1 MQTTKHIPV
10 MLEQS
15 INGMNIQKK
24 GIYID
29 ATYGFGGHSNKILSL
44 LDDEGR
50 LFAVDKDINSIKVAE
65 KALSGDKRFSPKHG
79 CFSSLGDYSKGW
91 GIYGAVNGILF
102 DLGVSSEHLDNPER
116 GFSFRQNG
124 PIDMRFDQ
132 SCGLSACE
140 WIDSV
145 DEQTLY
151 KVIKRYGE
159 ERYSKRIAREIIFHR
174 EKDKI
179 NNTHDLVKVIDRA
192 IPKNEKN
199 KHNATRT
206 FQAIRIFINNELEL
220 LKEALHNSYNILAPK
235 GRLVLITYHSLEDR
249 VIKDFLTYTDKSLSA
264 PRDLPLKNEF
274 LTKMY
279 NLVVK
284 SMKPLD
290 AEISS
295 NPRSRSAK
303 LNILEKANEDY
314 V

>member
-1 MQTTKHIPV
+1 MQTTKHTPV

-151 KVIKRYGE
+151 KIIKRYGE
-159 ERYSKRIAREIIFHR
+159 ERYSKRIAREIIYHR
-174 EKDKI
+174 EKEKI

>member
-1 MQTTKHIPV
+1 MQTIKHIPV

-15 INGMNIQKK
+15 INGMNIQKE

-65 KALSGDKRFSPKHG
+65 KASLDDKRFSLKHG
-79 CFSSLGDYSKGW
+79 CFSSLSDYSKEW

-159 ERYSKRIAREIIFHR
+159 ERYSKRIAREIIYHR
-174 EKDKI
+174 EKEKI

-206 FQAIRIFINNELEL
+206 FQAIRIFINNELEI
-220 LKEALHNSYNILAPK
+220 LKEALQNSYNILAPK

-279 NLVVK
+279 NLVIK

-290 AEISS
+290 TEISS

>member
-44 LDDEGR
+44 LDDESR

-65 KALSGDKRFSPKHG
+65 KALLDDKRFSLKHG
-79 CFSSLGDYSKGW
+79 CFSSLGDYSKKW

-145 DEQTLY
+145 DEQTLC
-151 KVIKRYGE
+151 KIIKRYGE
-159 ERYSKRIAREIIFHR
+159 ERYSKRIAREIIYHR
-174 EKDKI
+174 EKEKI

-206 FQAIRIFINNELEL
+206 FQAIRIFINNELEKYL
-220 LKEALHNSYNILAPK
+220 TRFFSKFNFSKYDIKNIIRDTEKFLEILSNEQSSRQYNEMLAYLSSIL
-235 GRLVLITYHSLEDR
+235 VSIESHCIYS
-249 VIKDFLTYTDKSLSA
+249 
-264 PRDLPLKNEF
+264 
-274 LTKMY
+274 
-279 NLVVK
+279 
-284 SMKPLD
+284 
-290 AEISS
+290 
-295 NPRSRSAK
+295 
-303 LNILEKANEDY
+303 
-314 V
+314 

>member
-1 MQTTKHIPV
+1 
-10 MLEQS
+10 
-15 INGMNIQKK
+15 
-24 GIYID
+24 
-29 ATYGFGGHSNKILSL
+29 
-44 LDDEGR
+44 
-50 LFAVDKDINSIKVAE
+50 
-65 KALSGDKRFSPKHG
+65 
-79 CFSSLGDYSKGW
+79 
-91 GIYGAVNGILF
+91 
-102 DLGVSSEHLDNPER
+102 
-116 GFSFRQNG
+116 
-124 PIDMRFDQ
+124 MRFDQ

-151 KVIKRYGE
+151 KVIKKYGE
-159 ERYSKRIAREIIFHR
+159 ERYSKRIAREIIYHR

-179 NNTHDLVKVIDRA
+179 NNTYDLVKIIDRA

>member
-65 KALSGDKRFSPKHG
+65 KALPDDKRFSLKHG
-79 CFSSLGDYSKGW
+79 CFSSLGDYSKEW

-145 DEQTLY
+145 DEETLY

-159 ERYSKRIAREIIFHR
+159 ERYSKRIAREIIYHR
-174 EKDKI
+174 EKEKI

-206 FQAIRIFINNELEL
+206 FQAIRIFINNELEI
-220 LKEALHNSYNILAPK
+220 LKEALQNSYNILAPK

-284 SMKPLD
+284 SMKPHD

>member
-151 KVIKRYGE
+151 NVIKRYGE

>member
-1 MQTTKHIPV
+1 
-10 MLEQS
+10 
-15 INGMNIQKK
+15 
-24 GIYID
+24 
-29 ATYGFGGHSNKILSL
+29 
-44 LDDEGR
+44 
-50 LFAVDKDINSIKVAE
+50 
-65 KALSGDKRFSPKHG
+65 
-79 CFSSLGDYSKGW
+79 
-91 GIYGAVNGILF
+91 
-102 DLGVSSEHLDNPER
+102 
-116 GFSFRQNG
+116 
-124 PIDMRFDQ
+124 MRFDQ

-151 KVIKRYGE
+151 KIIKRYGE
-159 ERYSKRIAREIIFHR
+159 ERYSKRIAREIIYHR
-174 EKDKI
+174 EKEKI

-206 FQAIRIFINNELEL
+206 FQAIRIFINNELEI
-220 LKEALHNSYNILAPK
+220 LKEALQNSYNILAPK

>member
-65 KALSGDKRFSPKHG
+65 KSSRDDKRFSLKHG
-79 CFSSLGDYSKGW
+79 GFSSLVDYSKDW

-159 ERYSKRIAREIIFHR
+159 ERYSKRIAREIIYHR
-174 EKDKI
+174 EKEKI

-206 FQAIRIFINNELEL
+206 FQAIRIFINNELEI
-220 LKEALHNSYNILAPK
+220 LKEALQNSYNILAPK

-279 NLVVK
+279 NLVIK

-290 AEISS
+290 TEISS

>member
-1 MQTTKHIPV
+1 MQTTKHTPV

-65 KALSGDKRFSPKHG
+65 KALLDDKRFSLKHG
-79 CFSSLGDYSKGW
+79 CFSSLGDYSKKW

-151 KVIKRYGE
+151 KVIKKYGE
-159 ERYSKRIAREIIFHR
+159 ERYSKRIAREIIYHR
-174 EKDKI
+174 EKEKI

-206 FQAIRIFINNELEL
+206 FQAIRIFINNELEI
-220 LKEALHNSYNILAPK
+220 LKEALQNSYNILAPK

-284 SMKPLD
+284 SMKPHD
-290 AEISS
+290 TEISS